1 MYTAG
6 RKFYKDSLEKSTY
19 FLAENF
25 YDYFYFLDFNLPLQV
40 IIGGGGCEKFWVLI
54 TFGVLSKVSLKEH
67 SKHNSFINMQ
77 K

>member
-40 IIGGGGCEKFWVLI
+40 IIGEGGEGRGKAFHVKN
-54 TFGVLSKVSLKEH
+54 FGY
-67 SKHNSFINMQ
+67 
-77 K
+77 

>member
-40 IIGGGGCEKFWVLI
+40 IIGGGGEGRGKAFHVKN
-54 TFGVLSKVSLKEH
+54 FGY
-67 SKHNSFINMQ
+67 
-77 K
+77 

>member
-25 YDYFYFLDFNLPLQV
+25 YDYFYFLDFNVPLQV
-40 IIGGGGCEKFWVLI
+40 IIGGGGLWKILGTDNFW
-54 TFGVLSKVSLKEH
+54 S
-67 SKHNSFINMQ
+67 SFQ
-77 K
+77 SVP

>member
-40 IIGGGGCEKFWVLI
+40 IIGGGGRGGVRLSMWKILGTDNFW
-54 TFGVLSKVSLKEH
+54 S
-67 SKHNSFINMQ
+67 SFQ
-77 K
+77 SVP

>member
-40 IIGGGGCEKFWVLI
+40 IIGGGGGGGGRGKAFHVKN
-54 TFGVLSKVSLKEH
+54 FGY
-67 SKHNSFINMQ
+67 
-77 K
+77 

>member
-40 IIGGGGCEKFWVLI
+40 IIGGGVRLSMWKILGTDNFW
-54 TFGVLSKVSLKEH
+54 S
-67 SKHNSFINMQ
+67 SFQ
-77 K
+77 SVP

>member
-40 IIGGGGCEKFWVLI
+40 IIGGGEGRGKAFHVRN
-54 TFGVLSKVSLKEH
+54 FGY
-67 SKHNSFINMQ
+67 
-77 K
+77 

>member
-40 IIGGGGCEKFWVLI
+40 IIGGGGGARGKAFHVKN
-54 TFGVLSKVSLKEH
+54 FGY
-67 SKHNSFINMQ
+67 
-77 K
+77 